1 MEEYK
6 IIETKMYDKEING
19 GSVMGDLVK
28 VIGEQKV
35 EHKGKILDLYLYNKV
50 GYTAKNGKPFAALK
64 VNIMIFA

>member
-6 IIETKMYDKEING
+6 IIETKMYDEEIKG
-19 GSVMGDLVK
+19 GSFMGDLVK

-35 EHKGKILDLYLYNKV
+35 EHKGKTLDLYLYNIV

-64 VNIMIFA
+64 ENIMIFA

>member
-1 MEEYK
+1 MEDIK
-6 IIETKMYDKEING
+6 ILETKMYDNEING

-35 EHKGKILDLYLYNKV
+35 EHEGKILDLYLYNKV

-64 VNIMIFA
+64 ENIIIFA